1 MLVNRGPGGREVND
15 DDEARRDLGHDEDL
29 CGRRSTALPEDRAA
43 KGRAARTSAPRSAH
57 GDFEPSPDRA
67 DPMDVIERQ
76 SATRLQELVPI
87 RYGRMAESP
96 FRFYRGAAAIMAGDL
111 AGTPVRTH

>member
-1 MLVNRGPGGREVND
+1 MTKRDATSATMRTSAGGGPR
-15 DDEARRDLGHDEDL
+15 L
-29 CGRRSTALPEDRAA
+29 SPEDRAA